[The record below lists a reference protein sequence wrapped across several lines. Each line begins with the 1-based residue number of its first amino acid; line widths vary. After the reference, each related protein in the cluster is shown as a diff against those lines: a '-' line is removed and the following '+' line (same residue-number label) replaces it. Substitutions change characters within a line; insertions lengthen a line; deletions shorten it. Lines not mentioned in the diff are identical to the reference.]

1 MCRQSEVA
9 HSAYYEYHTDE
20 CLNNRYYIK
29 SSIGKVCFQLSSYLQ
44 GSFSEVV
51 LAWDKVSEKQV
62 AIKIIRS
69 GDLFLEQVELLYN
82 CYIQSQIEIQL
93 YELLQKSVDPDR
105 QYIVQLLDIS
115 S

>member
-1 MCRQSEVA
+1 MPTKGSILHNLTTGLMDTFIHINQEYYFHNRIQSNAKRKQAQSEVA

-29 SSIGKVCFQLSSYLQ
+29 SSIGK

-69 GDLFLEQVELLYN
+69 GDLFLQQVELLYN
-82 CYIQSQIEIQL
+82 CYI
-93 YELLQKSVDPDR
+93 
-105 QYIVQLLDIS
+105 
-115 S
+115 

>member
-9 HSAYYEYHTDE
+9 NSAYYEYHTDE

-29 SSIGKVCFQLSSYLQ
+29 SSIGKVCALLICYFK

-51 LAWDKVSEKQV
+51 LAWDTVSEKQV

-69 GDLFLEQVELLYN
+69 GDLFLQQVKLT
-82 CYIQSQIEIQL
+82 IEF
-93 YELLQKSVDPDR
+93 DR
-105 QYIVQLLDIS
+105 
-115 S
+115 